1 MKRKVY
7 CNKQA
12 CSLDRLPDQ
21 QFGGGLRVQSPDY
34 VIPISRTTNR
44 PSKKSQVGKGKAR
57 HKRSIKKPL
66 SKRSNKPSCIRKKSI
81 SRCRAAT
88 KKRHVK

>member
-44 PSKKSQVGKGKAR
+44 SVKTPQVGKGKAR
-57 HKRSIKKPL
+57 RKRSVRKPL
-66 SKRSNKPSCIRKKSI
+66 SKGSNKPSCLRKKSI
-81 SRCRAAT
+81 SRRRAAT